1 MKYKQEKYMCGDTA
15 CYTTSRRYVFTA
27 LKQSKMK
34 GKLQVKS
41 VAEAGTLK
49 RSCKIQENM
58 EKWAYPK
65 LECLYLSAKIK

>member
-34 GKLQVKS
+34 GKLEVKS

-49 RSCKIQENM
+49 RSCKI
-58 EKWAYPK
+58 
-65 LECLYLSAKIK
+65 